1 MERSNNI
8 CTIKGLGCRAV
19 VSKNVQHVW
28 GSVVSPQNT
37 GQDGRH
43 SDDTLS
49 RPGSVLIKKKRLN
62 WKESQS
68 FINYL
73 EILLR
78 KKKRVGLRSW
88 KLGFSIRAHKGRRV
102 WSHRDLKQSRYIIVH
117 EEKQVKHPGAFPES
131 LFNWLQLLSLQW
143 SLRDVGIP
151 HPTPLGTG
159 DGTQGRSYA
168 LWEALNQSFISRP
181 LKRWFYLHSPNLS
194 SRSRQ
199 HSYSQTC
206 LTTAGSRWGER

>member
-1 MERSNNI
+1 MPCSGEQECSACVRFCGQLSKHRAGWETQRWHFKQARV
-8 CTIKGLGCRAV
+8 CADKEEKAELKGKSIVYKL
-19 VSKNVQHVW
+19 SW
-28 GSVVSPQNT
+28 DSPQE
-37 GQDGRH
+37 
-43 SDDTLS
+43 
-49 RPGSVLIKKKRLN
+49 
-62 WKESQS
+62 KE
-68 FINYL
+68 
-73 EILLR
+73 
-78 KKKRVGLRSW
+78 
-88 KLGFSIRAHKGRRV
+88 KGRSKKLETGFFHQSPQRTP
-102 WSHRDLKQSRYIIVH
+102 SLKSQRL
-117 EEKQVKHPGAFPES
+117 ETKQVYHSSWGEASQASGAFPES